1 MFLGHVLRVRAQDLG
16 LIVSNGTQLVFN
28 WEALAHLRWADAGV
42 LPFCSLFFNCP
53 SLLRMLLTICGLS
66 QPAGSRL
73 CISAK
78 TG

>member
-1 MFLGHVLRVRAQDLG
+1 MFLGHVLRVCAQDLG
-16 LIVSNGTQLVFN
+16 LIVANGTQLVFN

-42 LPFCSLFFNCP
+42 LPFCSP

-73 CISAK
+73 CISA
-78 TG
+78 TP